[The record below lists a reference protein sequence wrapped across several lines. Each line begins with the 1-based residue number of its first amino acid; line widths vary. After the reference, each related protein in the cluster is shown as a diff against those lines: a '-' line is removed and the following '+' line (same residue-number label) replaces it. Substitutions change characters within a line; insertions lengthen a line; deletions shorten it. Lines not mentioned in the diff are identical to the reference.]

1 MLAIKKRNKVVQF
14 NFLAQVTE
22 KIFPNMANLM
32 QKENWNFEHE
42 SGIRLTFRL
51 PGTTTNVSEVQVL
64 IFEVVNMIKSQLF
77 HKSQKIQ
84 QGSNCNLMFCLL
96 DSVC

>member
-1 MLAIKKRNKVVQF
+1 MVQF

-22 KIFPNMANLM
+22 KIFDNMGHPM
-32 QKENWNFEHE
+32 QKENWDFTHE
-42 SGIRLTFRL
+42 SGMRFTFRL
-51 PGTTTNVSEVQVL
+51 PGTNVSKIPVL
-64 IFEVVNMIKSQLF
+64 IFEVVNIIKSHLF
-77 HKSQKIQ
+77 QQSQKIQ